1 MSCLRPKL
9 ATRVE
14 NVAKAGE
21 DFVPIALF
29 FIEYA
34 IIGGKR
40 LNGLS
45 LVELL
50 KKLEEI
56 KGFEEW
62 QEENLEKGDK
72 HIIVSMKHIEEG
84 PKKPSVVRSFEKSIM
99 MQSLHILHRFGILR
113 ISICNL
119 G

>member
-45 LVELL
+45 LVELF
-50 KKLEEI
+50 EEI
-56 KGFEEW
+56 RR
-62 QEENLEKGDK
+62 N
-72 HIIVSMKHIEEG
+72 
-84 PKKPSVVRSFEKSIM
+84 
-99 MQSLHILHRFGILR
+99 
-113 ISICNL
+113 
-119 G
+119 